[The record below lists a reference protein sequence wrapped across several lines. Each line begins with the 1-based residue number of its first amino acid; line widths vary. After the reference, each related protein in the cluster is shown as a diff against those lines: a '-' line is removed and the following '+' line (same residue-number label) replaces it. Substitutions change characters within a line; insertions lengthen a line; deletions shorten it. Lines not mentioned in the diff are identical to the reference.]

1 MQVEHPRADA
11 ITKRQRRTEVGAC
24 RRMDQ
29 PACSLA
35 IDLQRHIGSVAW
47 CGSGFDNNDPRV
59 REREAH
65 GRLEIVSREGR
76 ARVRDETRLRLIN
89 LPQGNAAPHAP
100 GVVVW
105 AGRKAEDPPAVATAR
120 TAMLDDI
127 EDEYR
132 RLLYVAMTRAADR
145 LIVGG
150 CLPGNLRNVRPDSWY
165 ADWLALPEA
174 ERGQVRTYTVRSVM
188 GKGADRR
195 VIVDFVLHEPSG
207 PAGAFAASAKVG
219 DVVGMLA
226 PRRGREGEFG
236 GIEFR
241 PGAARRLWFV
251 ADETAV
257 PALASILESLPPDAN
272 GWAVAEVPNAAD
284 IQHVATPTGVT
295 VDWLVRGSRSKPC
308 SSASTRPACRSARCR
323 PKRTKRWPRR

>member
-1 MQVEHPRADA
+1 
-11 ITKRQRRTEVGAC
+11 
-24 RRMDQ
+24 
-29 PACSLA
+29 
-35 IDLQRHIGSVAW
+35 
-47 CGSGFDNNDPRV
+47 
-59 REREAH
+59 
-65 GRLEIVSREGR
+65 
-76 ARVRDETRLRLIN
+76 LI
-89 LPQGNAAPHAP
+89 
-100 GVVVW
+100 
-105 AGRKAEDPPAVATAR
+105 
-120 TAMLDDI
+120 
-127 EDEYR
+127 
-132 RLLYVAMTRAADR
+132 
-145 LIVGG
+145 
-150 CLPGNLRNVRPDSWY
+150 RPDSWY

-188 GKGADRR
+188 GEGADRR

-257 PALASILESLPPDAN
+257 PALASILESLPPDTR

-284 IQHVATPTGVT
+284 IQHVDTPTGVT
-295 VDWLVRGSRSKPC
+295 VDWLVRGSRPRGR
-308 SSASTRPACRSARCR
+308 ATTEVVRARCGLDVQVVDPALAMPDER
-323 PKRTKRWPRR
+323 SQGEVWETAIFSSSGEEVVGDRAAAPRVGPDETYAWIAGDSDTVKAIRRILVGEVGMARHHVAFMGYWKVGTAQL